1 MQGSYVEDS
10 EKAVSDLDRFT
21 MAHVPPRSQLLWVH
35 ACSCILKTMVTLAL
49 LDRFSVWV
57 LAQQLRAHRS
67 APSSDPAQRT
77 VLVTHVPRGGNVA
90 ATFGEWYGEEAVE
103 RVTMVVQS
111 QALAPLVA
119 EKAALSGGLREASAA
134 VAASPGGERPT
145 RRVPPF
151 SPCAD
156 RVDTVDFCTEL
167 LLECDARLA
176 AARRAVL
183 ASPPGTAEAAGLL
196 RRAAFVTFKRA
207 RTASVAAQVVHACDA
222 STWRVA
228 AAPEP
233 GNVLWDNVGR
243 YTASQALAFQ
253 IASWGAT
260 CAFCALYL
268 IPAAAIQSLTFSEN
282 LVKFFPPIKS
292 LLTNDTAQSLVEG
305 VLPSVLLFVL
315 AWIWPLFLRLFTVW
329 QGAITYADVDRG
341 MTAKSFL
348 FNVLIAFVSTVLS
361 GAVASGLRE
370 FVNNPANIPKLLA
383 VKVPATSRFFM
394 SYVIIQVRCV
404 VRRMSS
410 YARCD
415 CLAQGV
421 GAAGGM
427 VARWWQALQYGM
439 RSRTARTEDD
449 KWPPFHQPFGRFYPR
464 VLLQIQIL
472 VVFST
477 IAPLMQAVSLF
488 FFLPAITIAKT
499 KMFWHHE
506 KAYEGYG
513 RMWPLVRMCVV
524 LILVLYQLTMAGL
537 LGLKGGIYPAWVM
550 GVSTIPLTLLYSR
563 RMAGRYNPS
572 MMGAVPV
579 EMYAERDR
587 KRRGDRLL
595 SAAHAGHDVSSPQ
608 LPQLP
613 NVASPSR
620 AQGLRSAASAPSLP
634 DLMLHPP
641 KPMPVS
647 ATAERLPYLL
657 PALADVDS
665 SLAADDELVRR
676 FGRAGLAEVV
686 SSTVAMA
693 GAGASYLSRAA
704 NGLLRRMPAS
714 MQPLARAVLG
724 MLADRVDLHSGLEDD
739 PDEYEAF
746 GAPPPQSMTELRT
759 NTANRT
765 LTSLASTTHAS
776 LSLIDEILERNE
788 AHGIEMHETQD
799 SIMGGGQALGG
810 YTLPTRPSLI
820 DLDLPQS
827 HPSP

>member
-35 ACSCILKTMVTLAL
+35 ACSCILKTVVTLAL

-77 VLVTHVPRGGNVA
+77 VLVTHVPRGGDVA

-394 SYVIIQVRCV
+394 SYVIIQ
-404 VRRMSS
+404 
-410 YARCD
+410 
-415 CLAQGV
+415 GV

-563 RMAGRYNPS
+563 RM
-572 MMGAVPV
+572 
-579 EMYAERDR
+579 
-587 KRRGDRLL
+587 
-595 SAAHAGHDVSSPQ
+595 
-608 LPQLP
+608 
-613 NVASPSR
+613 
-620 AQGLRSAASAPSLP
+620 
-634 DLMLHPP
+634 
-641 KPMPVS
+641 
-647 ATAERLPYLL
+647 
-657 PALADVDS
+657 
-665 SLAADDELVRR
+665 
-676 FGRAGLAEVV
+676 
-686 SSTVAMA
+686 
-693 GAGASYLSRAA
+693 
-704 NGLLRRMPAS
+704 PAS